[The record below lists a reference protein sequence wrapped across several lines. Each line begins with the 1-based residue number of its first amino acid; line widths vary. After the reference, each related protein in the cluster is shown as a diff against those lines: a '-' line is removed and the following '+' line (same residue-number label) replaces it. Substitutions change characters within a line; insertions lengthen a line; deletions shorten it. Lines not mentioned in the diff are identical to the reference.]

1 MNKMQFWKKS
11 RAGSKLAGV
20 GAVVGLG
27 AVATSASAFVIDVTS
42 ITTLLTDVGVA
53 VATIGLAV
61 LAVVY
66 GAKAYKWIRS
76 AG

>member
-1 MNKMQFWKKS
+1 MEKLKALFQ
-11 RAGSKLAGV
+11 RGSVNKLAAGAAV
-20 GAVVGLG
+20 GSTAF
-27 AVATSASAFVIDVTS
+27 VATSASAFAIDVS
-42 ITTLLTDVGVA
+42 SVTTVLTDVGTAIGV
-53 VATIGLAV
+53 IGLAV